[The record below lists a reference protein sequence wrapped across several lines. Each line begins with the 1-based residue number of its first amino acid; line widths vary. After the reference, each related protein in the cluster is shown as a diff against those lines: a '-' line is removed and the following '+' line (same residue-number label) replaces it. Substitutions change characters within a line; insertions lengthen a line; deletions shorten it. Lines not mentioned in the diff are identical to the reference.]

1 MTSKAST
8 ATTGRHSAPTFSFLR
23 LESNLLPSDEVSAST
38 FRFIRCEETSWQF
51 RWKWETFPVGRKAF
65 KRVHNLELQDQTNK
79 KPQFLIAGRKRIR
92 TLKCLTTTVDWSFLH
107 IMLISIYFIPVIRAG
122 HPFFTDRCQA
132 QIISVKDRCIFLRDL
147 LKGVVGMKNSRQ
159 MKEKWVEDKKPRSK
173 WKVKFY
179 TRHKNRLQSSI
190 GGKKW
195 VQKEDRQ
202 DVGTFRGLANDVS
215 SCRGLILL
223 T

>member
-8 ATTGRHSAPTFSFLR
+8 ATTGRHSAPTFSSLQP
-23 LESNLLPSDEVSAST
+23 ESNLLRSDEVSAST

-65 KRVHNLELQDQTNK
+65 KRVHNLELQDRTNK

-122 HPFFTDRCQA
+122 HPFFTVSLSGTNFF
-132 QIISVKDRCIFLRDL
+132 SVKDRCIFLRDL
-147 LKGVVGMKNSRQ
+147 LKGVLGMKNSRQ
-159 MKEKWVEDKKPRSK
+159 MKEKWVEDKKPWSE

-179 TRHKNRLQSSI
+179 TRPKNRSATTAVLLVASMVPI
-190 GGKKW
+190 
-195 VQKEDRQ
+195 
-202 DVGTFRGLANDVS
+202 APNDFNS
-215 SCRGLILL
+215 RATHLNKRKRLL
-223 T
+223 